1 MVSKSFPVEI
11 AKICRY
17 RLILT
22 IWVAFGKGM
31 NVGQA
36 MVRGGHGENL
46 RGFAHP
52 GLSITLLEMEH
63 HFAHTL
69 AARGNMPFY
78 RNIVFGSKTKRPGSI
93 R

>member
-17 RLILT
+17 RFILT

-36 MVRGGHGENL
+36 MVRAWSGANSFIVCPP
-46 RGFAHP
+46 FAKSVGRKALP
-52 GLSITLLEMEH
+52 
-63 HFAHTL
+63 
-69 AARGNMPFY
+69 
-78 RNIVFGSKTKRPGSI
+78 I
-93 R
+93 RLFVGCG